1 MAEHL
6 SDEQQLESLKHWWKE
21 NGMQLVL
28 IVALSVGG
36 WYAWQQWQGNKK
48 AKAEMGSLVY
58 IEMMDIASQA
68 PLSALLDEQ
77 REAMVEKSQVLKND
91 YANTQYAHYAGL
103 LLAKLAVAEKRL
115 DDAAE
120 ELQIVIDN
128 TRGEELSYIAKMRL
142 ARLEMG
148 RKNYPEALQ
157 LLEGDTPAAILPS
170 VAELRGDIHL
180 FAGDQPAARAAY
192 KSALDALGSGDQ
204 RLRALLELKLNQ
216 VMATPVGTSEVSAGD
231 ES

>member
-1 MAEHL
+1 VAEHL
-6 SDEQQLESLKHWWKE
+6 TDEQQLETLKHWWKE

-48 AKAEMGSLVY
+48 VKAEMASLVY
-58 IEMMDIASQA
+58 IEMMDLASQA
-68 PLSALLDEQ
+68 PLSDLPDEQ

-115 DDAAE
+115 DDAGE
-120 ELQIVIDN
+120 ELQTVIDN
-128 TRGEELSYIAKMRL
+128 TKREELSYIAKMRL

-148 RKNYPEALQ
+148 RKNYPQALQ
-157 LLEGDTPAAILPS
+157 LLEGDTPPAILPS
-170 VAELRGDIHL
+170 VAELRGDIYL
-180 FAGDQPAARAAY
+180 FADDKPAARAAY
-192 KSALDALGSGDQ
+192 QSALDALGSDDQ

-216 VMATPVGTSEVSAGD
+216 VMPAPVGASTVSAGD
-231 ES
+231 EA

>member
-1 MAEHL
+1 VADHL
-6 SDEQQLESLKHWWKE
+6 TDEEQLESLKRWWKE

-48 AKAEMGSLVY
+48 ARSEMGSLIY

-77 REAMVEKSQVLKND
+77 REVVVEKSEILKND

-120 ELQIVIDN
+120 ELQTVIDN
-128 TRGEELSYIAKMRL
+128 TEGEELSYIAKMRL

-148 RKNYPEALQ
+148 RKNYPQALH
-157 LLEGDTPAAILPS
+157 LLEGDTPPAILPG

-180 FAGDQPAARAAY
+180 FAGDQSAARAAY
-192 KSALDALGSGDQ
+192 QSALDALGSDDQ

-216 VMATPVGTSEVSAGD
+216 VMSAPAGTSEVSVGD
-231 ES
+231 AL

>member
-6 SDEQQLESLKHWWKE
+6 TDEQQLESLKHWWKE

-28 IVALSVGG
+28 IVALAVGG

-48 AKAEMGSLVY
+48 AKAEMGSLIY
-58 IEMMDIASQA
+58 IEMMDLASQA

-77 REAMVEKSQVLKND
+77 REAMVEKSEVLKND

-120 ELQIVIDN
+120 ELQAVIDN
-128 TRGEELSYIAKMRL
+128 TRGEELSHIAKMRL

-148 RKNYPEALQ
+148 RKNYPQALQ
-157 LLEGDTPAAILPS
+157 LLEGDNPPAILPS

-180 FAGDQPAARAAY
+180 FAGDQSAARAAY
-192 KSALDALGSGDQ
+192 QSALDALGSGDQ
-204 RLRALLELKLNQ
+204 RLRPLLELKLNQ
-216 VMATPVGTSEVSAGD
+216 VMSAPVITSEVSAGD

>member
-1 MAEHL
+1 VAEHL
-6 SDEQQLESLKHWWKE
+6 TDEQQLESLKQWWKE

-28 IVALSVGG
+28 IVALAVGG

-48 AKAEMGSLVY
+48 AKAEMGSLIY
-58 IEMMDIASQA
+58 IEMMDLASQA
-68 PLSALLDEQ
+68 PLSALPDEQ

-120 ELQIVIDN
+120 ELQTVIDN
-128 TRGEELSYIAKMRL
+128 TGGEELSYIARMRL

-148 RKNYPEALQ
+148 RKNYPQALQ
-157 LLEGDTPAAILPS
+157 LLEGETPPAILPS
-170 VAELRGDIHL
+170 VAELRGDIYL
-180 FAGDQPAARAAY
+180 FAGDQAAARAAY
-192 KSALDALGSGDQ
+192 QSALDALGSDDQ

-216 VMATPVGTSEVSAGD
+216 VMSAPVGTSDLTAGD